1 MCVCVFVCPQSYL
14 RNYTSDLHQI
24 VCACYLWP
32 WLSPPLAVLCISGF
46 MDDVIFSHKL
56 RLLNVAA
63 RLRQRGSHA
72 ALGWYIA
79 ISIAHSRRSG
89 LLLAVKA
96 Y

>member
-1 MCVCVFVCPQSYL
+1 
-14 RNYTSDLHQI
+14 
-24 VCACYLWP
+24 
-32 WLSPPLAVLCISGF
+32 

-63 RLRQRGSHA
+63 RLRQRGSYA